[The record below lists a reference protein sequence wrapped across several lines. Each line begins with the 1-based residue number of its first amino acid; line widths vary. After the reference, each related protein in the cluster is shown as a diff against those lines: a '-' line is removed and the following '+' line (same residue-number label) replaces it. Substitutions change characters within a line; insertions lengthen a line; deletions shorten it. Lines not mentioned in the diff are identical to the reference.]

1 MRLCLFSSKRYIFH
15 PATDTNNN
23 IRTNRMDGVRVLE
36 PERAIEMKG
45 LSRKENTRLT
55 DLSSLHTNAFAFLIH
70 PEWGGCTLSK
80 HKIYKKNVQRIK

>member
-1 MRLCLFSSKRYIFH
+1 
-15 PATDTNNN
+15 
-23 IRTNRMDGVRVLE
+23 MDGVRVLE

-55 DLSSLHTNAFAFLIH
+55 DLSSLHTNAFAFLIY

-80 HKIYKKNVQRIK
+80 QKCAAYEIKKQRGKLHIA